1 MLRPLA
7 VCLLFRPFAVRPE
20 TSLCALPK
28 LGSLQVGFPTSRC
41 ALCREA
47 RVLRRAR
54 LMDRDDGPLA
64 LSHAE
69 CAELE
74 EQPTAIELGALSYL
88 PSGR

>member
-1 MLRPLA
+1 M
-7 VCLLFRPFAVRPE
+7 CFAEAQLVA
-20 TSLCALPK
+20 S
-28 LGSLQVGFPTSRC
+28 GIPTSRC

-54 LMDRDDGPLA
+54 LMDRDDEAPA
-64 LSHAE
+64 LGAE
-69 CAELE
+69 SAELE